1 MLPAVRAAAL
11 GLSLLLF
18 AAGCAAGGDD
28 AAGGGDAGEEIV
40 VGSADFAES
49 LILANAYHLALEDA
63 GVPVGEPRLNLG
75 TREVYFEA
83 LENGEISFFP
93 EYLGATYSYLT
104 QGEAEPPTD
113 VEALRAAVEEQLPDG
128 LVLLESSEAQD
139 QDALAVT
146 EETAQQYELQ
156 TVSDLAAVAGELT
169 AGGPAEEETR
179 ATGLPGLREVY
190 GIDFADFVVTD
201 AGGPQTIA
209 ALRDGRIDVGRVF
222 TTSSF
227 IEEEGLVV
235 LEDDQ
240 GLVPPENITPVAR
253 EDVLTEQ
260 AREVANAVSA
270 ALTTEK
276 LIELNA
282 RVELDQEDPAA
293 VARDFLAAEGLIEG

>member
-1 MLPAVRAAAL
+1 MLRAVRAAAL
-11 GLSLLLF
+11 GLSLLLVT
-18 AAGCAAGGDD
+18 ASCAAGS
-28 AAGGGDAGEEIV
+28 GDADGDEIV

-49 LILANAYHLALEDA
+49 LILANAYHLALEEA

-75 TREVYFEA
+75 AREVYFQA

-93 EYLGATYSYLT
+93 EYLGATYTYLT
-104 QGEAEPPTD
+104 QGEDDPPTD
-113 VEALRAAVEEQLPDG
+113 VEALRAAVDEALPEG
-128 LVLLESSEAQD
+128 LVLLESSQAQD

-146 EETAQQYELQ
+146 EETAERYDLE
-156 TVSDLAAVAGELT
+156 TVSDLAPVADQLT

-179 ATGLPGLREVY
+179 TTGLPGLQEVY
-190 GIDFADFVVTD
+190 GVEFAEFVVTD

-235 LEDDQ
+235 LEDDK
-240 GLVPPENITPVAR
+240 GLVPPENVTPVVR
-253 EDVLTEQ
+253 EEVLTEE
-260 AREVANAVSA
+260 ARQVANAVSA
-270 ALTTEK
+270 ALTTDK
-276 LIELNA
+276 LIQLNA

-293 VARDFLAAEGLIEG
+293 VARDFLVAEGLIEG